1 MVLFFFSL
9 HIPRPAG
16 DCNEKKFLHACD
28 IWRKCNTRVTSNP
41 HARGQFKKF
50 EFKRIHSFS

>member
-1 MVLFFFSL
+1 MVLFFLFTSPDQL
-9 HIPRPAG
+9 EIAMK
-16 DCNEKKFLHACD
+16 KKFLHACD
-28 IWRKCNTRVTSNP
+28 IWRKCNTRVTSNL